1 MTRAIEFEFYDKKLG
16 FMGKVVSMSIDQ
28 NWAMVTFSY
37 AQPETPDD
45 EVNLSDGF
53 LRQFTG
59 LFDKNGVKIFEGDII
74 QFTYWWFD
82 GEEQQ
87 SILTGELIYSEDLIS
102 FQLKGVRNSVWEKH
116 NGYQDDCEYL
126 VPFATLNF
134 DEADFEVIGNIYLNP
149 ELINKEQND

>member
-1 MTRAIEFEFYDKKLG
+1 MTRKIEFRAWDKKWKT
-16 FMGKVVSMSIDQ
+16 M
-28 NWAMVTFSY
+28 T
-37 AQPETPDD
+37 AQ
-45 EVNLSDGF
+45 VNLNHIKEGF
-53 LRQFTG
+53 IGLFGDDKIVMQFTG

-87 SILTGELIYSEDLIS
+87 SILTGELIYSEDSIS

-134 DEADFEVIGNIYLNP
+134 DEADFEVIGNIYQHP